1 MTMGFTSENS
11 GKSKIY
17 FHANCSNSKII
28 LMQETLCTNPYT
40 SNYILS
46 SAMPQHQN
54 VLVISVIFSSVWI
67 FRDEGLLWHRYI
79 PRSLFKQQDYSYAR
93 GDVRQDGT
101 GNLFDDRRR
110 IYGLLSVSICNIN
123 SFDFPY
129 DYYKFQTIT
138 GYAHWQSVMC
148 SNSVISGTFY
158 LIWIN
163 GALVER
169 HVMFRCE
176 SWWF

>member
-1 MTMGFTSENS
+1 MVSLFLSFMTMGFTSENS

-17 FHANCSNSKII
+17 FHAHCSNSKII
-28 LMQETLCTNPYT
+28 LMQDTLCTNPYT
-40 SNYILS
+40 SNYVLS

-54 VLVISVIFSSVWI
+54 ILVISVIFSSVWI

-129 DYYKFQTIT
+129 NYYNLNFKRLLDMHTGKVWCVLIRSFQ
-138 GYAHWQSVMC
+138 GRFVLH
-148 SNSVISGTFY
+148 G
-158 LIWIN
+158 
-163 GALVER
+163 
-169 HVMFRCE
+169 
-176 SWWF
+176 